1 MKRQAVYVLC
11 AEGEETFAEQ
21 LAGPL
26 REAGYDVTHAGT
38 VAVGESQI
46 WSVTNLLM
54 TGAPLVVCGTMKA
67 VGSNWANH
75 IAYAAHSNGDNRVF
89 VVQMDGRAHVKQLA
103 VETKVARFDLD
114 PAQGVRDL
122 ISSLAQRFPP
132 KLTVLESIP
141 RSDSQYTDR
150 LRTSTGFDFDAL
162 RRFRGDLRP
171 EVEAVYPAMLS
182 PREFLERAAL
192 IDEGQLTG
200 TGVLLFGERPAL
212 MFPAAQVQCMR
223 YYGLNQA
230 APRERERFGGTVP
243 DQIVAARE
251 FVARHVRRG
260 ELPSSEQA
268 AARPVYEYPML
279 AVREL
284 IANAVVHRDYSA
296 MDAWVH
302 VRIFQDR
309 LEVSSPGVWIDRD
322 LTDGVQRE
330 LSTLV
335 GQSKKRNHLLASIV
349 SWISLVEADGSG
361 IPTVLQDCAA
371 IGARPPLVKQ
381 DQGFITVTLWPRPDP
396 TLMAREASEKSIVVG
411 KFPAAPPAFIV
422 RSTETR
428 LAETLSA
435 SPVAVV
441 CAVTGMRGVGKTHVA
456 AAYARSWIQDR
467 RGLVGWVNAE
477 SVGTAVADLARIAAA
492 VGVQDPK
499 GDSAVSAARLRERL
513 ASWPGDSLIVFDNA
527 ADPDKLLPLLPTL
540 GRTRVVIT
548 STDAAF
554 TELGEVVE
562 ITQFT
567 RAESVEY
574 LRARTGL
581 DDKIGAAGVAAELGD
596 LPLALAAAAANIR
609 QHRTREY
616 SHYLDELRRYPVREV
631 LLRVPG
637 HEYRDSTAAALL
649 MSVDA
654 VISGSDRLV
663 ARLIAMLAVLS
674 PDGVR
679 LDVLSTLD
687 DRHGNSATPSPALYG
702 AIEHC
707 RRSSV
712 LSWSVSGD
720 MLTMHRLLARVV
732 RERASTNDTL
742 GEWHADALHV
752 LEPHMFEESH
762 AWNRKELG
770 LHLVSQIEALW
781 ASGIGDTPRETVE
794 RAAVARSWAVR
805 QLSASADLT
814 RAADVARQAV
824 ADFTRTLGPDHPQTF
839 TARRNLAGALRQR
852 GRLSD
857 AIALY
862 ERTLADCERVL
873 GPGHP
878 DTLTSQNSLAGAYRA
893 VGRLAE
899 AIQLF
904 EYTLS
909 EREQVLGQDHPHTF
923 VSRDEL
929 AGTYRTA
936 LRDGDAIPL
945 YEKTLADR
953 ERVFGKDHPDALA
966 SRNNL
971 ASAYWATGRLSEAIP
986 LFERTLADCVRVL
999 GPDHP
1004 DTLTAQNNLAGAYR
1018 SAGRLPAAIT
1028 LYERTL
1034 ADCVRVLGPDH
1045 PDTLSSQ
1052 NNLAG
1057 TYRSADRLYDA
1068 ITLHRRTLDARI
1080 RILGPDHPD
1089 TLTSRNNLAGVY
1101 KWAGEF
1107 KDATALYKRTL
1118 ADRERVLGRDHPE
1131 TLRTRYDLASTY
1143 RAARR
1148 FDKAIATFEVALADL
1163 ERVCGPDYPLSIE
1176 TRKKLKDVRRLA
1188 ARPERS
1194 GTAAPDTYLGEQ
1206 PEGELTQIRPI
1217 IDFGQSNQT

>member
-1 MKRQAVYVLC
+1 MRRDEVNPVSQQRIYVLC
-11 AEGEETFAEQ
+11 AEGEEELAEQ
-21 LAGPL
+21 IAGPL

-38 VAVGESQI
+38 VAVGDSQI

-67 VGSNWANH
+67 VGSNWANR
-75 IAYAAHSNGDNRVF
+75 IAFAAHSNGDNRVF
-89 VVQMDGRAHVKQLA
+89 VVQMDGRAHIKQLA

-114 PAQGVRDL
+114 PAQGIRDL
-122 ISSLAQRFPP
+122 VSALRQRFPP
-132 KLTVLESIP
+132 KVSVPKSAMISE
-141 RSDSQYTDR
+141 SQYTDR
-150 LRTSTGFDFDAL
+150 LRTSSGFDFDAL
-162 RRFRGDLRP
+162 QRFRGNLRP
-171 EVEAVYPAMLS
+171 EVEAVYPAILS

-192 IDEGQLTG
+192 IDGGQLTG

-223 YYGLNQA
+223 YYGLTQA

-243 DQIVAARE
+243 DQIIAARE
-251 FVARHVRRG
+251 FVARSVRRG

-268 AARPVYEYPML
+268 AAQPVYEYPML

-296 MDAWVH
+296 IDSWVH

-309 LEVSSPGVWIDRD
+309 IEVSSPGLWIDRD
-322 LTDGVQRE
+322 LADGAKRE
-330 LSTLV
+330 LASLV

-361 IPTVLQDCAA
+361 LPTILHDCES
-371 IGARPPLVKQ
+371 IGAQPPLVVQ
-381 DQGFITVTLWPRPDP
+381 EQGFITVTLWPRPSR
-396 TLMAREASEKSIVVG
+396 AYVAHEGSEQSIVVG

-422 RSTETR
+422 RSAESR

-435 SPVAVV
+435 SPNPSI

-456 AAYARSWIQDR
+456 AAYARTWIQDQ

-477 SVGTAVADLARIAAA
+477 NVGTAVADLARIAAA
-492 VGVQDPK
+492 IGIQDPK

-513 ASWPGDSLIVFDNA
+513 ASWQGDSLIVFDNA
-527 ADPDKLLPLLPTL
+527 ADPDQLVPLLPTL

-581 DDKIGAAGVAAELGD
+581 DDRGGAASVAAELGD

-609 QHRTREY
+609 QHRTRDY
-616 SHYLDELRRYPVREV
+616 SHYLDELRRYPVREI

-637 HEYRDSTAAALL
+637 HEYQDSTAAALL

-654 VISGSDRLV
+654 VISDSNRLV
-663 ARLIAMLAVLS
+663 ARLIAVLAVLS

-687 DRHGNSATPSPALYG
+687 DRRGNATTPSPALYG
-702 AIEHC
+702 AIERC
-707 RRSSV
+707 QRSSLV
-712 LSWSVSGD
+712 SWSVSGD
-720 MLTMHRLLARVV
+720 VLTMHRLLARVV
-732 RERASTNDTL
+732 RERAIANSTL
-742 GEWHADALHV
+742 CEWHADALQA
-752 LEPHMFEESH
+752 LEPHMFDESY
-762 AWNRKELG
+762 AWNRKEFG
-770 LHLVSQIEALW
+770 LHLVFQIEALW
-781 ASGIGDTPRETVE
+781 ASGIGDAPRETVE
-794 RAAVARSWAVR
+794 RGAVARSWAVR
-805 QLSASADLT
+805 QLSASSDFT

-839 TARRNLAGALRQR
+839 TARRNLAGALRQC
-852 GRLSD
+852 GRLID

-862 ERTLADCERVL
+862 EQTLADCERVL
-873 GPGHP
+873 GPAHP

-893 VGRLAE
+893 VGRLGE

-909 EREQVLGQDHPHTF
+909 ERERVLGRDHPHTF

-929 AGTYRTA
+929 AGAYRTA
-936 LRDGDAIPL
+936 LRNGDAIPL
-945 YEKTLADR
+945 YERTLADR
-953 ERVFGKDHPDALA
+953 ERVFGVDHPDALA

-971 ASAYWATGRLSEAIP
+971 AGAYWATGRLSDAIP

-1004 DTLTAQNNLAGAYR
+1004 DTLSAQNNLAGAYR
-1018 SAGRLPAAIT
+1018 SA
-1028 LYERTL
+1028 
-1034 ADCVRVLGPDH
+1034 
-1045 PDTLSSQ
+1045 
-1052 NNLAG
+1052 
-1057 TYRSADRLYDA
+1057 DRLGDA
-1068 ITLHRRTLDARI
+1068 ISLHRRTLDARI
-1080 RILGPDHPD
+1080 RILGSDHPD

-1101 KWAGEF
+1101 KWALKFE
-1107 KDATALYKRTL
+1107 DAIKLYKRTL
-1118 ADRERVLGRDHPE
+1118 ADRKRVLGRDHRE
-1131 TLRTRYDLASTY
+1131 TLRTLFELASTY

-1148 FDKAIATFEVALADL
+1148 FDKSIATFELALPGL
-1163 ERVCGPDYPLSIE
+1163 GRVYGPDHPLSIE
-1176 TRKKLKDVRRLA
+1176 ARKKLDDVRRLS
-1188 ARPERS
+1188 ARPDRS
-1194 GTAAPDTYLGEQ
+1194 GGVGLDIYIGEPSQ
-1206 PEGELTQIRPI
+1206 SEDTQIVPMV
-1217 IDFGQSNQT
+1217 DFDEFDGAY

>member
-1 MKRQAVYVLC
+1 MKRQEVYVLC
-11 AEGEETFAEQ
+11 AEGEENFAEQ

-26 REAGYDVTHAGT
+26 REAGYGVTHAGT

-46 WSVTNLLM
+46 SSVNNLLM

-67 VGSNWANH
+67 VGSNWANN
-75 IAYAAHSNGDNRVF
+75 IAHAAHSNGNNRVF

-114 PAQGVRDL
+114 PAQAVRDL
-122 ISSLAQRFPP
+122 LSALAQRFPP
-132 KLTVLESIP
+132 NPTVLESIP
-141 RSDSQYTDR
+141 RSDSQYTDQ
-150 LRTSTGFDFDAL
+150 LRTTTGFDFDAL

-171 EVEAVYPAMLS
+171 EVEALYPAMLT

-192 IDEGQLTG
+192 IDQGQLTG

-223 YYGLNQA
+223 YYGLDRA
-230 APRERERFGGTVP
+230 SPRERERFGGTVT

-251 FVARHVRRG
+251 FVARNVRRG

-268 AARPVYEYPML
+268 AALPVYEYPML

-361 IPTVLQDCAA
+361 IPTVLQDCAEN
-371 IGARPPLVKQ
+371 GARPPLVEQ

-396 TLMAREASEKSIVVG
+396 THVARQTSEKSIVVG

-428 LAETLSA
+428 LAETLSV
-435 SPVAVV
+435 SPTAVV

-499 GDSAVSAARLRERL
+499 GDSTVSAARLREWL

-527 ADPDKLLPLLPTL
+527 AGPDQLLPLLPML

-574 LRARTGL
+574 LRTRTGL

-596 LPLALAAAAANIR
+596 LPLALAAAASNIR
-609 QHRTREY
+609 QHRTRDY
-616 SHYLDELRRYPVREV
+616 SRYLDELRRYPVREV

-637 HEYRDSTAAALL
+637 HEYRTSTAAALL

-663 ARLIAMLAVLS
+663 PRLIAVLAVLS

-679 LDVLSTLD
+679 LDVLSSLD

-707 RRSSV
+707 QRSSV

-732 RERASTNDTL
+732 RERAGADETL
-742 GEWHADALHV
+742 REWHADALHI

-762 AWNRKELG
+762 AWNRRELG
-770 LHLVSQIEALW
+770 LHLISQIEALW
-781 ASGIGDTPRETVE
+781 ASGIGDAPRETVE
-794 RAAVARSWAVR
+794 RAAAARSWAVR
-805 QLSASADLT
+805 QLS
-814 RAADVARQAV
+814 
-824 ADFTRTLGPDHPQTF
+824 
-839 TARRNLAGALRQR
+839 
-852 GRLSD
+852 
-857 AIALY
+857 
-862 ERTLADCERVL
+862 
-873 GPGHP
+873 
-878 DTLTSQNSLAGAYRA
+878 
-893 VGRLAE
+893 
-899 AIQLF
+899 
-904 EYTLS
+904 
-909 EREQVLGQDHPHTF
+909 
-923 VSRDEL
+923 
-929 AGTYRTA
+929 
-936 LRDGDAIPL
+936 
-945 YEKTLADR
+945 
-953 ERVFGKDHPDALA
+953 
-966 SRNNL
+966 
-971 ASAYWATGRLSEAIP
+971 
-986 LFERTLADCVRVL
+986 
-999 GPDHP
+999 
-1004 DTLTAQNNLAGAYR
+1004 
-1018 SAGRLPAAIT
+1018 
-1028 LYERTL
+1028 
-1034 ADCVRVLGPDH
+1034 
-1045 PDTLSSQ
+1045 
-1052 NNLAG
+1052 
-1057 TYRSADRLYDA
+1057 
-1068 ITLHRRTLDARI
+1068 
-1080 RILGPDHPD
+1080 
-1089 TLTSRNNLAGVY
+1089 
-1101 KWAGEF
+1101 
-1107 KDATALYKRTL
+1107 
-1118 ADRERVLGRDHPE
+1118 
-1131 TLRTRYDLASTY
+1131 
-1143 RAARR
+1143 
-1148 FDKAIATFEVALADL
+1148 
-1163 ERVCGPDYPLSIE
+1163 
-1176 TRKKLKDVRRLA
+1176 
-1188 ARPERS
+1188 
-1194 GTAAPDTYLGEQ
+1194 
-1206 PEGELTQIRPI
+1206 
-1217 IDFGQSNQT
+1217 